1 MKNHMYQ
8 ASWVQFSPSA
18 LINVRVVELV
28 DTPVLETGAERHV
41 GSSPTLDTI
50 KFIKKICLSM
60 RTKQFSA
67 QKHLEIQIK
76 RLMIDLK
83 IKLLEMDIPVGT
95 KTLELNCGSNKH
107 DEDKHL

>member
-1 MKNHMYQ
+1 
-8 ASWVQFSPSA
+8 
-18 LINVRVVELV
+18 
-28 DTPVLETGAERHV
+28 
-41 GSSPTLDTI
+41 
-50 KFIKKICLSM
+50 M